1 MEIPMCGSGAHVYM
15 QLLLYIGVLPDDLE
29 LIDLCCPQQK

>member
-1 MEIPMCGSGAHVYM
+1 MDRGAHVSM

-29 LIDLCCPQQK
+29 LIDLFCPQQK